1 MEVDDALEMFWEQ
14 EAANDPIPQFSESNL
29 SEVGDDEDDWHDALE
44 SSEEDDPSSVDEGS
58 GSAGSDSGGDVSEEE
73 DSFGQHCFV

>member
-14 EAANDPIPQFSESNL
+14 EAANDPIPQFSESDL

-58 GSAGSDSGGDVSEEE
+58 GFVKMYH
-73 DSFGQHCFV
+73 SFGQHCFV